1 MEHSCHKCGQPV
13 EDGVPFC
20 SQCGAPQIRVAMPE
34 PAVTLG
40 TSGTA
45 AASPVPE
52 GIPQITPRMHLPLRW
67 TQALQPCA
75 LAALLAFVAMLLGLK
90 LPAAALGAGFLA
102 VVLYRRRDPGTMIK
116 AGIGARL
123 GAASGFLCFM
133 FSGIFMAIA
142 ATVPDVR
149 AKLREQ
155 MLEAIQKA
163 ASRSND
169 AQVQAA
175 VQILQTPEGLA
186 MMVILAAVLFILL
199 ATIGGALGGAF
210 LSRRNRT

>member
-1 MEHSCHKCGQPV
+1 
-13 EDGVPFC
+13 
-20 SQCGAPQIRVAMPE
+20 
-34 PAVTLG
+34 
-40 TSGTA
+40 
-45 AASPVPE
+45 
-52 GIPQITPRMHLPLRW
+52 MHLPMRW
-67 TQALQPCA
+67 AQALQPCA

-102 VVLYRRRDPGTMIK
+102 VVLYRRRDPGTMVK

-133 FSGIFMAIA
+133 FSGIFMALA

-186 MMVILAAVLFILL
+186 MMVILAAVLFILMGS
-199 ATIGGALGGAF
+199 IGGALGGAF
-210 LSRRNRT
+210 LSRRDRT